1 MAYEVIFSDEI
12 FEKLNSIIY
21 YLENNWSKDVA
32 EAFLKTFY
40 RRIDNLA
47 YNPKSGMQTKKNPAI
62 RRFMITKHN
71 TLYYEIFE
79 NRIELLTIFF
89 NSQNPDKNNFE

>member
-12 FEKLNSIIY
+12 FEKLNAIVY
-21 YLENNWSKDVA
+21 YLENNWSKEVA

-47 YNPKSGMQTKKNPAI
+47 YNPKAGMQTLKNPSI
-62 RRFMITKHN
+62 RKFVITKHN

-89 NSQNPDKNNFE
+89 NAQNPNKNKLE

>member
-21 YLENNWSKDVA
+21 YLENNWSKEVA
-32 EAFLKTFY
+32 EAFLMTFY

-47 YNPKSGMQTKKNPAI
+47 YNPKAGMQTKKNPAI
-62 RRFMITKHN
+62 RIFVITKHK
-71 TLYYEIFE
+71 TLYYGIFE

-89 NSQNPDKNNFE
+89 NAQNPNKNKLE